1 MSVPRPEYPRP
12 QFERGDWMNLNG
24 AWTYE
29 FDFSGSGKE
38 RGLEKTAGFGA
49 KITVPF
55 CPESKLSGVGFT
67 DFIPEMWYHRKVTV
81 PAAWAGKKILFHCG
95 GIDYFMELYVDGVFA
110 GTHTGGSS
118 PVDLEIEKFVKPGRK
133 HDFVIRV
140 KDDPRSGYQALGK
153 QSAKYASW
161 ACLYTRVTGIWQT
174 VWLEAVDPCGLKRC
188 TVTPDF
194 DAGAFAFA
202 PEFHAA
208 PHGGKL
214 RIRVLDGKKVA
225 AETLVAAADT
235 ARPVLALA
243 SPKAWSPASPFL
255 YGIEYT
261 VLDAAGNTV
270 DRVKSYAGLRK
281 FHVEGDRLYLNNEEI
296 FLRFVLDQG
305 FYPDGVWTAPSDEA
319 LKHDIELALQAGF
332 NGARLHQ
339 KVFEERFHYWADRLG
354 YLTWA
359 EFSDWGM
366 SFWRTRDPRTAYH
379 ALRDFYAQWTSVVK
393 RDVNHPSILAWTPF
407 NESHE
412 YLDLA
417 EHRRIVSDIYD
428 LTKTLDPTRPV
439 NDTSGYVHVK
449 TDLWTAHNYARDA
462 KTLRE
467 HMETLPVWMNR
478 PDDEKGFYNGQPYLL
493 DEYGGVGW
501 IPKWSKPYSSVSW
514 GYGGMPETEQAAL
527 KRISSLT
534 KLLLELPH
542 MRGYCY
548 TQLTDVEQEQNG
560 IYTYDRRPKFDMEK
574 IRAIFS
580 AGPKRRKKT
589 PRR

>member
-1 MSVPRPEYPRP
+1 MSIPRPEYPRP
-12 QFERGDWMNLNG
+12 QFARDNWMNLNG
-24 AWTYE
+24 TWSYE
-29 FDFSGSGKE
+29 FDFSGSGAE
-38 RGLEKTAGFGA
+38 RGLAKSAGFSGR
-49 KITVPF
+49 IEVPF

-67 DFIPEMWYHRKVTV
+67 DFIPEMWYHRKVSV
-81 PAAWAGKKILFHCG
+81 PAEWTGKKILFHCG

-118 PVDLEIEKFVKPGRK
+118 PIDLEIEKFVKPGK
-133 HDFVIRV
+133 EHDFVIRV
-140 KDDPRSGYQALGK
+140 KDDPRSGCQALGK

-174 VWLEAVDPCGLKRC
+174 VWLEAADPRGLKRC

-202 PEFHAA
+202 PEFFTS
-208 PHGGKL
+208 PRGGKL
-214 RIRVLDGKKVA
+214 RIRVLDGQTVA
-225 AETLVAAADT
+225 AETTVAAADT
-235 ARPVLALA
+235 ARPVLPLP

-255 YGIEYT
+255 YGIEFT

-270 DRVKSYAGLRK
+270 DQVKSYAGLRK

-305 FYPDGVWTAPSDEA
+305 FYPDGIWTAPSDEA
-319 LKHDIELALQAGF
+319 LKHDIELAMQAGF

-359 EFSDWGM
+359 EFSDWGIG
-366 SFWRTRDPRTAYH
+366 FWRQRESPEQSNRAFRDY
-379 ALRDFYAQWTSVVK
+379 YAQWTSVVR
-393 RDVNHPSILAWTPF
+393 RDANHPSIIAWTPF
-407 NESHE
+407 NETRG
-412 YLDLA
+412 YQDLA
-417 EHRRIVSDIYD
+417 EHRRFLSDIYD
-428 LTKTLDPTRPV
+428 LTKTLDPTRPI

-449 TDLWTAHNYARDA
+449 TDLWTTHNYARDA

-467 HMETLPVWMNR
+467 HMETSPVWMNF
-478 PDDEKGFYNGQPYLL
+478 PEDEKEFYAGQPYLL

-514 GYGGMPETEQAAL
+514 GYGGMPETEEAAL
-527 KRISSLT
+527 ERISSLT
-534 KLLLELPH
+534 ELLLELPH

-560 IYTYDRRPKFDMEK
+560 IYTYDRRAKFDMAK

-580 AGPKRRKKT
+580 AEPARLKGKK
-589 PRR
+589 